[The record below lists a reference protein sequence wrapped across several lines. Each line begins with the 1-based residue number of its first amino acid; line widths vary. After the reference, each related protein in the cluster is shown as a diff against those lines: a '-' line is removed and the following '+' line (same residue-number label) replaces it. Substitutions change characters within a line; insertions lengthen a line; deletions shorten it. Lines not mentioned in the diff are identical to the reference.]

1 MSELNQLKTM
11 IDTLQRRR
19 LGVKKQIEEFKG
31 LQTEI
36 AALCARANSDPEA
49 ARKLQK
55 LNAVMD
61 ASSGAPQRMTEK
73 VAQVKKSFEQLGRQL
88 RQLAPEPVEDARPA
102 VVGVKAASGPA
113 KKHRR
118 SFV

>member
-19 LGVKKQIEEFKG
+19 LGVSKQIEEFKV

-36 AALCARANSDPEA
+36 AALYARANSDPQA
-49 ARKLQK
+49 VRKLQK
-55 LNAVMD
+55 LNTVMN
-61 ASSGAPQRMTEK
+61 ASNGVPQQMTEK
-73 VAQVKKSFEQLGRQL
+73 VVQMKKSFEQLGRQL
-88 RQLAPEPVEDARPA
+88 RQLAPERANDARPVAA
-102 VVGVKAASGPA
+102 VTKAASGPV

-118 SFV
+118 SFA

>member
-31 LQTEI
+31 LQMEI
-36 AALCARANSDPEA
+36 AALCAKANSDPEA

-61 ASSGAPQRMTEK
+61 ASNGAPQRMTEK

-88 RQLAPEPVEDARPA
+88 RQLAPEHADETSPA
-102 VVGVKAASGPA
+102 VVGVKAANSQA